1 MLTVLVTAFTS
12 IIFYLKKKKEAFIND
27 PVKSDKAKSLFY
39 VQFMSNLMKEK
50 QEFP

>member
-12 IIFYLKKKKEAFIND
+12 IVFYLKKKKKEVFIND

-39 VQFMSNLMKEK
+39 VQ
-50 QEFP
+50 